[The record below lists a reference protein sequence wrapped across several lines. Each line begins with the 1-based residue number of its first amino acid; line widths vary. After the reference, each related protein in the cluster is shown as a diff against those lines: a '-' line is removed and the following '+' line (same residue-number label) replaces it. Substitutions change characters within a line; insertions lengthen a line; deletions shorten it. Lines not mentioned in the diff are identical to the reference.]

1 MVIVWWLICT
11 LNDANSLF
19 TFSFLFH
26 MSYNV
31 VKPWIYELAK
41 LDNILLSANQKKMF
55 ILEFIM
61 FGLLNKSSLKVF
73 PVKLA
78 ISGKKDLSIYRQMI
92 ATSAASWTCY
102 LPFAY

>member
-55 ILEFIM
+55 ILEFM

-73 PVKLA
+73 PLKLA

>member
-1 MVIVWWLICT
+1 
-11 LNDANSLF
+11 
-19 TFSFLFH
+19 
-26 MSYNV
+26 
-31 VKPWIYELAK
+31 
-41 LDNILLSANQKKMF
+41 
-55 ILEFIM
+55 M